1 MKMTKNTIALYKGF
15 VSFSVS
21 TENNFNL
28 GLTVQANLMQYGYML
43 SEKALGYL
51 SSASR
56 NEVIQ
61 FNDEAVEFLKENMGG
76 RYDYQPL
83 YKNFPEEVMS
93 MSDCEL
99 FFNQIIHYLSNG
111 EWSPESVEMERP
123 VKFENIKFNI
133 YAVGCSCDCIRN

>member
-1 MKMTKNTIALYKGF
+1 MKLTKNTIALYKGF

-51 SSASR
+51 STASR

-61 FNDEAVEFLKENMGG
+61 FND
-76 RYDYQPL
+76 
-83 YKNFPEEVMS
+83 
-93 MSDCEL
+93 
-99 FFNQIIHYLSNG
+99 
-111 EWSPESVEMERP
+111 
-123 VKFENIKFNI
+123 
-133 YAVGCSCDCIRN
+133 